1 LQQKHL
7 FPREAGVFAMDALV
21 TDALVTDALVTDAL
35 VTDALAQGCRYRQEQ
50 PPAR

>member
-1 LQQKHL
+1 
-7 FPREAGVFAMDALV
+7 M
-21 TDALVTDALVTDAL
+21 DALVTDALVTDAL

>member
-1 LQQKHL
+1 
-7 FPREAGVFAMDALV
+7 MDALV
-21 TDALVTDALVTDAL
+21 TDAPVTDALVTDAL